1 RLDINIH
8 ATSLQEEHVSY
19 LFKNVSDIKRGNSKI
34 MSTKC
39 GMQDGSIFAPVA
51 HSGSAH
57 LNSNIASTRGLFF
70 KAVLMILS
78 PFLCAFVIDSNEY

>member
-1 RLDINIH
+1 MTYIVRLDINIH

-39 GMQDGSIFAPVA
+39 GMQVRMPDG
-51 HSGSAH
+51 
-57 LNSNIASTRGLFF
+57 TT
-70 KAVLMILS
+70 
-78 PFLCAFVIDSNEY
+78 